1 MKENWREICFFLC
14 LVEERKRKEK
24 KVARVIFYP
33 GPQILILLNR
43 GENEKENMGNLKR
56 QPFPSIPTESR
67 LINDQFLP
75 PLVPLSAL
83 VVWQLLQTT
92 KDRFSWPFFSNCA
105 TIFSLNKIP
114 FSLIPPNFGEEWKF
128 GVWKE

>member
-83 VVWQLLQTT
+83 VV
-92 KDRFSWPFFSNCA
+92 
-105 TIFSLNKIP
+105 
-114 FSLIPPNFGEEWKF
+114 
-128 GVWKE
+128 